1 MLRIEEHRRVDR
13 QLAVAPQ
20 DILKRY
26 EKWQDIAM
34 ISGPPGLRM
43 IKGFHDEALSGK
55 WKGHRSS
62 RLGILVFEH
71 DSHDALDLIEIIL
84 TDGISNS
91 ERSPFIGQQVD

>member
-1 MLRIEEHRRVDR
+1 MGRIEEHRRVDK

-20 DILKRY
+20 EVLKRY

-62 RLGILVFEH
+62 RLGIQYRVIYRVV
-71 DSHDALDLIEIIL
+71 AA
-84 TDGISNS
+84 
-91 ERSPFIGQQVD
+91 GQTFQVASITPRDYRRPR